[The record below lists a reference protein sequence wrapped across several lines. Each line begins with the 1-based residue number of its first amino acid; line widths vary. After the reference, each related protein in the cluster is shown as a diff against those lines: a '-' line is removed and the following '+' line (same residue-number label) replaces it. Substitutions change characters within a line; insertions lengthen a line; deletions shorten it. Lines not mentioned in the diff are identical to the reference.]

1 MTSSPSRPS
10 VLGIDVSKA
19 FFDVA
24 LYRVRARGS
33 TQEAQVQQ
41 FENTPTGFQA
51 LGRWLKDCHV
61 KHVHACLEATGR
73 YGDELALWLHTHGH
87 DVSVVNPAVIHSF
100 AQMHMQRNKTDRLDA
115 KLIGMYCLSHRPG
128 PWTPPTQE
136 TLDLQALLKHLTNL
150 QDMRQQEHNRL
161 ESIIPSQL
169 VAATVQAHI
178 DFLQAQIDHV
188 KRLIRNHVNAVPH
201 LQAQFTL
208 LRSIPAFGELTAWRL
223 LALDVLR
230 FHDADALVAFAGL
243 NPTIR
248 RSGTSV
254 RGRTQLSKRGHATI
268 RRDLYMP
275 AVVALKHNPVI
286 RAFAATLTAKGKH
299 IMVVIGAAM
308 RKLLRL
314 AYGVLKSGRPFD
326 PAWRTP

>member
-1 MTSSPSRPS
+1 

-24 LYRVRARGS
+24 LYRVCASRSAPA
-33 TQEAQVQQ
+33 AQTHQ
-41 FENTPTGFQA
+41 FENALTGFQA
-51 LGRWLKDCHV
+51 LARWLKDCRV

-100 AQMHMQRNKTDRLDA
+100 AQMQMQRNKTDGLDA
-115 KLIGMYCLSHRPG
+115 KLIGAYCLSHRPDL
-128 PWTPPTQE
+128 WTPPAQE
-136 TLDLQALLKHLTNL
+136 TLDLQAFLKHLANL
-150 QDMRQQEHNRL
+150 QDMRQQERNRL
-161 ESIIPSQL
+161 ESIIPSERV
-169 VAATVQAHI
+169 VAAVQAHI
-178 DFLQAQIDHV
+178 DFLEAQIAHL
-188 KRLIRNHVNAVPH
+188 KRLIRDHINAAPRLLAH
-201 LQAQFTL
+201 FTL
-208 LRSIPAFGELTAWRL
+208 LRSIPAIGDLTAWRL
-223 LALDVLR
+223 LALDLLR
-230 FHDADALVAFAGL
+230 FDDADALVAFAGL
-243 NPTIR
+243 NPAIR

-254 RGRTQLSKRGHATI
+254 RGRTQLSKRGHAAI

-299 IMVVIGAAM
+299 IMVVIGAVM

-326 PAWRTP
+326 PAWHTS